1 MCEADEISRAVC
13 EHYHSLPRRGKPE
26 AGLQWTLLA
35 AVCCI
40 YNQLLMIIII
50 NQFQREVV
58 ALGTGTKCIGRS
70 AMSCKGDVLNDSHA
84 EVIARRSCV
93 RYLMEQLCKALRG
106 EQDSVFCPADQKGK
120 WKLRPEISFIFF
132 TSHTPC
138 GDASIIPMTDSQM
151 QPCPPIRG
159 QKDSPSTNQDLE
171 TGDVRQIDE
180 TEGVRKRMRVS
191 AESLQQQPSN
201 EEHGTAKSDSTQQ
214 PDLHRTGAKCVPG
227 GPTDPL
233 GSGLEFHRV
242 GLLRVKPGRGEPT
255 LSLSCSDKIARWTVV
270 GFQGALLS
278 HFLQGGLY
286 FRALVVGKCPY
297 SQFAMERALKRGAQV
312 SGLPEGFSVHIPK
325 LLQSSLKFIHSR
337 EHTHLSHNS
346 TQARVVPCGAAIS
359 WCAVSRQP
367 LDVTANGYKQGVT
380 KKENGLY
387 NSPHLIYIF
396 PTCDES
402 LISKLELFH
411 SFLELLTIADD
422 SQLPESLSGKELWS
436 YWDYKQAA
444 EEYQQAWAVLRSQVF
459 PLWPQ
464 SPRELL
470 LFCRDPHSA
479 ANRPDLSGTATAVLK
494 QSLKAVPE

>member
-1 MCEADEISRAVC
+1 MV
-13 EHYHSLPRRGKPE
+13 
-26 AGLQWTLLA
+26 LL
-35 AVCCI
+35 VMVRI
-40 YNQLLMIIII
+40 MKVIIII
-50 NQFQREVV
+50 KDQIRY
-58 ALGTGTKCIGRS
+58 TGRTLEFCCYTLRLTFTFVSYIKKIINSSSSRKFRYVLVLSCIG
-70 AMSCKGDVLNDSHA
+70 VL
-84 EVIARRSCV
+84 CV
-93 RYLMEQLCKALRG
+93 CRYLMEQLCKALRG

-297 SQFAMERALKRGAQV
+297 IYYSRPIPFTPLFCL
-312 SGLPEGFSVHIPK
+312 SGLGCPNFCYAFPRGEGSGVY
-325 LLQSSLKFIHSR
+325 
-337 EHTHLSHNS
+337 
-346 TQARVVPCGAAIS
+346 VP
-359 WCAVSRQP
+359 
-367 LDVTANGYKQGVT
+367 
-380 KKENGLY
+380 
-387 NSPHLIYIF
+387 
-396 PTCDES
+396 
-402 LISKLELFH
+402 
-411 SFLELLTIADD
+411 
-422 SQLPESLSGKELWS
+422 
-436 YWDYKQAA
+436 
-444 EEYQQAWAVLRSQVF
+444 
-459 PLWPQ
+459 
-464 SPRELL
+464 
-470 LFCRDPHSA
+470 
-479 ANRPDLSGTATAVLK
+479 
-494 QSLKAVPE
+494 

>member
-35 AVCCI
+35 AVVKI
-40 YNQLLMIIII
+40 SEGASGQSV
-50 NQFQREVV
+50 QREVV
-58 ALGTGTKCIGRS
+58 ALGTGTKCIGRA
-70 AMSCKGDVLNDSHA
+70 AMSCKGDVVNDSHA

-380 KKENGLY
+380 KKAVG
-387 NSPHLIYIF
+387 
-396 PTCDES
+396 TARARS